1 MLRGFSLIEL
11 LVVIAIISVLAS
23 VGLVGY
29 QTYIDTSRDEVT
41 LSDFLSLEEMLN
53 TDKISIDNAMSGR
66 SSKSAEITQSSTCED
81 WRDLVIG
88 KLNDEKESTFGGVL
102 AVDGNNCGTADNQS
116 ACGDNNTKTW
126 KRGQI
131 MLYCADECAGVGE
144 GGFKIK
150 GCVCRQQDECTTV
163 VGTDD
168 SVCTTPPDGRV
179 C

>member
-1 MLRGFSLIEL
+1 MRGFSLIEL
-11 LVVIAIISVLAS
+11 LVVIAIISILSS

-29 QTYIDTSRDEVT
+29 QTYIDTTRDEVT
-41 LSDFLSLEEMLN
+41 LSDFRSLEEILD
-53 TDKISIDNAMSGR
+53 TDKMSIDNAMLG
-66 SSKSAEITQSSTCED
+66 SSTKSVGITRDTRCET
-81 WRDLVIG
+81 WRDQVIT
-88 KLNDEKESTFGGVL
+88 KLNDEKESTFGGLL
-102 AVDGNNCGTADNQS
+102 AVDGNNCGTGDNQS

-131 MLYCADECAGVGE
+131 MLYCADECSKVGD
-144 GGFKIK
+144 GGFKLK
-150 GCVCRQQDECTTV
+150 ACVCRKQSECSTV